1 MTGDHVAHPV
11 PDNTGYITEG
21 QFYLHNGVID
31 PFGALSRLKQHVIG
45 KVTREDHNQIM
56 NTMIRFYSQAKDAQQ
71 KQAMAFELSAF
82 DQKLL
87 KFGKFFRDRFMDI
100 NVSLPLED
108 ALDLSWQ
115 TLGDC
120 FEPQELLM
128 KQGRAD
134 KYYPRSKPATAR
146 TPRYWPASNF
156 TYLL

>member
-1 MTGDHVAHPV
+1 
-11 PDNTGYITEG
+11 
-21 QFYLHNGVID
+21 
-31 PFGALSRLKQHVIG
+31 LKQHVIG

-100 NVSLPLED
+100 NVSLPLEK

-115 TLGDC
+115 TLGEC

-128 KQGRAD
+128 KQGLID
-134 KYYPRSKPATAR
+134 KYYPRSKPATN
-146 TPRYWPASNF
+146 TNP
-156 TYLL
+156 